1 MWKFFVRTIV
11 SVFSILILAGIGYFF
26 YEAYMLKYPT
36 CVSHASVIT
45 RVTDAL
51 NSTQLATEFG
61 FKITR
66 LQNVEESLYDRGRK
80 TRLCVATAVLDNGK
94 TTPVAFKIIGK
105 NDSYHLEAEF
115 TKVVDVVLDEVIK
128 RWEELLVAAEENVNS
143 EANKEMQ
150 EENNQAEQANI
161 ENNVEGVSEENTVE
175 ENTVGEN
182 IPEETPAEEPVE
194 VNNTENNPENAV
206 EENNQAEQENI
217 ENNNEVVSEEN
228 LVEENTVGENMPEV
242 TPAEEPVEV
251 NNTEEH
257 TAEENMPQ

>member
-66 LQNVEESLYDRGRK
+66 LQNVEESLYDRGKK

-128 RWEELLVAAEENVNS
+128 RWEELLTAAEESVNEEENVATEQQNADES
-143 EANKEMQ
+143 GAVVN
-150 EENNQAEQANI
+150 EENNNADET
-161 ENNVEGVSEENTVE
+161 VENTEESGVVESVVE
-175 ENTVGEN
+175 EA
-182 IPEETPAEEPVE
+182 P
-194 VNNTENNPENAV
+194 V
-206 EENNQAEQENI
+206 EENNNVENAPEENNGTENAQEESQPENNGAENTPEETQPEENNIEENQEN
-217 ENNNEVVSEEN
+217 
-228 LVEENTVGENMPEV
+228 
-242 TPAEEPVEV
+242 
-251 NNTEEH
+251 
-257 TAEENMPQ
+257 

>member
-128 RWEELLVAAEENVNS
+128 RWEELLTAAEESVNEEENVATEQQNADES
-143 EANKEMQ
+143 GAVVN
-150 EENNQAEQANI
+150 EENNNADETVKNT
-161 ENNVEGVSEENTVE
+161 EESGVVESVVE
-175 ENTVGEN
+175 EA
-182 IPEETPAEEPVE
+182 P
-194 VNNTENNPENAV
+194 V
-206 EENNQAEQENI
+206 EENNNI
-217 ENNNEVVSEEN
+217 ENAPEEN
-228 LVEENTVGENMPEV
+228 NGTENAQEESQPENNGAENTPEENNI
-242 TPAEEPVEV
+242 
-251 NNTEEH
+251 
-257 TAEENMPQ
+257 EENQEN

>member
-51 NSTQLATEFG
+51 NSTQLVTEFG

-128 RWEELLVAAEENVNS
+128 RWEELLTAAEESVNEEENVATEQQNADES
-143 EANKEMQ
+143 GAVVN
-150 EENNQAEQANI
+150 EENNNADETVKNT
-161 ENNVEGVSEENTVE
+161 EESGVVESVVE
-175 ENTVGEN
+175 EA
-182 IPEETPAEEPVE
+182 P
-194 VNNTENNPENAV
+194 V
-206 EENNQAEQENI
+206 EENNNI
-217 ENNNEVVSEEN
+217 ENAP
-228 LVEENTVGENMPEV
+228 EENTP
-242 TPAEEPVEV
+242 
-251 NNTEEH
+251 
-257 TAEENMPQ
+257 EEN

>member
-128 RWEELLVAAEENVNS
+128 RWEELLTAAEESVNEEENVATEQQNADES
-143 EANKEMQ
+143 GAVVN
-150 EENNQAEQANI
+150 EENNNTDET
-161 ENNVEGVSEENTVE
+161 VENTEESGVVE
-175 ENTVGEN
+175 SV
-182 IPEETPAEEPVE
+182 VE
-194 VNNTENNPENAV
+194 KAPV
-206 EENNQAEQENI
+206 EENNNVENAPEENNGTENAQEESQPENNGAENTPEETQPEENNIEENQEN
-217 ENNNEVVSEEN
+217 
-228 LVEENTVGENMPEV
+228 
-242 TPAEEPVEV
+242 
-251 NNTEEH
+251 
-257 TAEENMPQ
+257 

>member
-128 RWEELLVAAEENVNS
+128 RWEELLTAAEESVNEEENVATEQQNADES
-143 EANKEMQ
+143 GAVVN
-150 EENNQAEQANI
+150 EENNNADET
-161 ENNVEGVSEENTVE
+161 VENTEESGVVE
-175 ENTVGEN
+175 SV
-182 IPEETPAEEPVE
+182 VE
-194 VNNTENNPENAV
+194 KAPV
-206 EENNQAEQENI
+206 EENNNVENAPEENNGTENAQEESQPENNGAENTPEETQPEENNIEENQEN
-217 ENNNEVVSEEN
+217 
-228 LVEENTVGENMPEV
+228 
-242 TPAEEPVEV
+242 
-251 NNTEEH
+251 
-257 TAEENMPQ
+257 

>member
-128 RWEELLVAAEENVNS
+128 RWEELLTAAEESVNEEENVATEQQNADES
-143 EANKEMQ
+143 GAVVN
-150 EENNQAEQANI
+150 EENNNADE
-161 ENNVEGVSEENTVE
+161 TVK
-175 ENTVGEN
+175 
-182 IPEETPAEEPVE
+182 
-194 VNNTENNPENAV
+194 NTEESGVVESVVEKAPV
-206 EENNQAEQENI
+206 EENNNI
-217 ENNNEVVSEEN
+217 ENAPEEN
-228 LVEENTVGENMPEV
+228 NGTENTAEKSQPENNGAENTPEETQPEENNI
-242 TPAEEPVEV
+242 
-251 NNTEEH
+251 
-257 TAEENMPQ
+257 EENQEN

>member
-128 RWEELLVAAEENVNS
+128 RWEELLTAAEESVNEEENVATEQQNADES
-143 EANKEMQ
+143 GAVVN
-150 EENNQAEQANI
+150 EENNNADETVKNT
-161 ENNVEGVSEENTVE
+161 EESGVVESVVE
-175 ENTVGEN
+175 EA
-182 IPEETPAEEPVE
+182 P
-194 VNNTENNPENAV
+194 V
-206 EENNQAEQENI
+206 EENNNI
-217 ENNNEVVSEEN
+217 ENAPEEN
-228 LVEENTVGENMPEV
+228 NGTENTAEETQPENNGAENTPEETQPEENTP
-242 TPAEEPVEV
+242 
-251 NNTEEH
+251 
-257 TAEENMPQ
+257 EEN